1 MEMSTRVAE
10 MQGIGKGNADLH
22 YGNNVDLEPEQL
34 FRITVTLNSQRAVFR
49 IRV

>member
-1 MEMSTRVAE
+1 MRVAE